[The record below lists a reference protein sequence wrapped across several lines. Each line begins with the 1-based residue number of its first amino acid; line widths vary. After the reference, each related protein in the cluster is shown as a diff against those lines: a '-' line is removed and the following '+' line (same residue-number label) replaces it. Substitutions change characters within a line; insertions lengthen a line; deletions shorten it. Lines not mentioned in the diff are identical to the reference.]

1 MNTTLLSLRGFALVM
16 VALIAVRTDGAQMPP
31 ADKPG
36 AKQTEPIPLDQLGAA
51 AGKQYQGD
59 GLSVSA
65 TIQDA
70 VDNCTLMGNSTD
82 LHGGVD
88 GRPLEFTEPPPLGNR
103 FYRLHKP

>member
-1 MNTTLLSLRGFALVM
+1 MNTTFLPLRCFVLVM
-16 VALIAVRTDGAQMPP
+16 VALAAARADSAQMPP

-36 AKQTEPIPLDQLGAA
+36 VKQAEPIPLDQLGAA
-51 AGKQYQGD
+51 AGRQYQGD
-59 GLSVSA
+59 GLSVTA

-88 GRPLEFTEPPPLGNR
+88 GGTLEFTEPAPIGNR